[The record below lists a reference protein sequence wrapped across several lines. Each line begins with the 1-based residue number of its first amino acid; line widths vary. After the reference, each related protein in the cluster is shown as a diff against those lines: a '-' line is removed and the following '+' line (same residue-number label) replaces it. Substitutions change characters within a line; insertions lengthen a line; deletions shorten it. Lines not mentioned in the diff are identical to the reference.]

1 VRLEARVDGEVW
13 SKGSLDGMRWS
24 FADMIAHVSQGED
37 VWPGDV
43 YGSGTFGGGCG
54 LDLGRFL
61 EPGQIV
67 ELEGTG
73 IGVLRNRVGRPK
85 RGR

>member
-1 VRLEARVDGEVW
+1 
-13 SKGSLDGMRWS
+13 
-24 FADMIAHVSQGED
+24 
-37 VWPGDV
+37 V